1 MSRSYKKHPWITDHH
16 VKSSSER
23 KKFANKK
30 VRHTEDLPS
39 GGAFKKVFCSYD
51 ICDFKF
57 FQTKEEALD
66 YANNLSSLLIEWYGI
81 YELSPKVDYLIS
93 IEHKRLIPHDD
104 KIIVKPKDDGVQ
116 QKLHKQRQKK
126 K

>member
-16 VKSSSER
+16 VKSSSES

-30 VRHTEDLPS
+30 VRHTKDLPN

-57 FQTKEEALD
+57 FQTKEEAI
-66 YANNLSSLLIEWYGI
+66 AE
-81 YELSPKVDYLIS
+81 YEETLNDPKVSDRYREMFLEAYPTLEVWLWHWKKSYLR
-93 IEHKRLIPHDD
+93 K
-104 KIIVKPKDDGVQ
+104 
-116 QKLHKQRQKK
+116 
-126 K
+126 